1 MRSRSDTFDAA
12 LAQGGQLFARATLTG
27 TDGQSL
33 DVPIGDGSSVQLED
47 DAASRASLTLNVPIN
62 DSELI
67 PDEPSDYFAPY
78 GSEILVER
86 GITTAAGTTESVT
99 LGVFRI
105 DETHVADS
113 ESGLTLEVSA
123 LDRSARVIEAVF
135 EDSGQIAAGTNALD
149 AAMQAVAD
157 GYPEAVFDFPATDVK
172 LPLISYEAGDDRWDV
187 ARGCAEAAQCN
198 LYFDGDG
205 VCVAVPFPI
214 ALEPILYVSEGE
226 DGILLSADKT
236 WSRENAC
243 NRVVVYAENNS
254 EDPDIGEAID
264 LDPASPTYYDGPFG
278 RATFTYSTPYIRD
291 ESASGGLSAKD
302 KANSVAQNIL
312 NLRRGVSKQISFSA
326 IVNPA
331 LEPWDT
337 IRITRER
344 LKINEDHI
352 VSGLTIPLDGS
363 EMSGTTRLARAF

>member
-1 MRSRSDTFDAA
+1 MRSRSSTFDAA
-12 LAQGGQLFARATLTG
+12 VAGSGQLFSRATLTG
-27 TDGQSL
+27 TNGLSL
-33 DVPIGDGSSVQLED
+33 DVPIGDGSAVYLED
-47 DAASRASLTLNVPIN
+47 DAATRASLSLNVPIN

-67 PDEPSDYFAPY
+67 PDEPEDYFAPY
-78 GSEILVER
+78 GSEILIEN
-86 GITTAAGTTESVT
+86 GITTPDGTTESVT

-113 ESGLTLEVSA
+113 KDGLTLEVSA
-123 LDRSARVIEAVF
+123 LDRSARVIESVY
-135 EDSGQIAAGTNALD
+135 EEGGLIAAGTNALD
-149 AAMQAVAD
+149 AAMQTVAN
-157 GYPEAVFDFPATDVK
+157 GWPEATFNFPATDVT

-214 ALEPILYVSEGE
+214 ALEPSLYLVEGE
-226 DGILLSADKT
+226 GGILLSADKT
-236 WSRENAC
+236 WNRENAC

-254 EDPDIGEAID
+254 EDPDAGEAID
-264 LDPASPTYYDGPFG
+264 LDPSSPTYYYGPFG

-291 ESASGGLSAKD
+291 ESGSGGMSAVD

-312 NLRRGVSKQISFSA
+312 NMRRGVSKQIDFSA
-326 IVNPA
+326 ILNSA

-352 VSGLTIPLDGS
+352 ISSLQIPLDGS